1 MTYVAGDRAGCESPS
16 QSDNANLIPA
26 SFCYA
31 TLAVG
36 VLPGSQVARMSRDET
51 AQGREHCRIMKLPL
65 LSTLQTPYCSQ
76 PLPSREQGLT
86 HCGEGRPQVPGPLG
100 MAPPGVGFAEVMTS
114 SPW

>member
-1 MTYVAGDRAGCESPS
+1 MTYVAGDRAGCQSPS
-16 QSDNANLIPA
+16 QSDNPNPIQA
-26 SFCYA
+26 SFGNA
-31 TLAVG
+31 PLAVG
-36 VLPGSQVARMSRDET
+36 VLPGSQVASMSKDGT
-51 AQGREHCRIMKLPL
+51 AQGREHCRILKLPL

-76 PLPSREQGLT
+76 RLLSREQGLT